1 MEFNTPILAY
11 QGRKGEWDGSIPS
24 VGVGDGSAIAGEYNE
39 ALSATFTQA
48 DRAQFVGTSAYNHVA
63 DGFHAGVSVY
73 IFTRTS
79 KDNPALSDRCP
90 PKQP

>member
-48 DRAQFVGTSAYNHVA
+48 DRAQFVGTSGDEHHEQDVNCVEWHIV
-63 DGFHAGVSVY
+63 GTLNQRHPS
-73 IFTRTS
+73 R
-79 KDNPALSDRCP
+79 
-90 PKQP
+90 